1 MMLELVAKGKPLLLY
16 QYMHNNDNKV
26 LKRTSVQYHKYVHN
40 NYSAVYAVITIL
52 VMQGF
57 IQDYYFVGERKKRSR
72 KVTHANT

>member
-1 MMLELVAKGKPLLLY
+1 MLEFAAKGKPLLLY

-40 NYSAVYAVITIL
+40 NYSAVYAVITSDAGIHT
-52 VMQGF
+52 GF
-57 IQDYYFVGERKKRSR
+57 FVGKGKKRLS